1 MYRSTGPCTDP
12 VPQDNT
18 FARRIVLGW
27 KSGMNVNRNLGENRS
42 NRQGRGAFRASPP
55 PRVAASSL
63 QISVPPGISSSARP
77 RAGSSRIT
85 SHKSRIT
92 AFKTSPITPF
102 LIDNRRLEIDVTP
115 CECNKTHR
123 SNRHCKRPFPF
134 CTIATKLAK
143 VLYSLPDLVCY
154 SRRRTRVPPPGLRAL
169 APARPTWCE
178 SLPLPGHG
186 EFCVPAVS
194 QCRRETSKLN
204 GDFRARSYAN

>member
-1 MYRSTGPCTDP
+1 
-12 VPQDNT
+12 
-18 FARRIVLGW
+18 
-27 KSGMNVNRNLGENRS
+27 MNANRKLGENRG
-42 NRQGRGAFRASPP
+42 NRSGRGAFRASLPP
-55 PRVAASSL
+55 CVATSSL
-63 QISVPPGISSSARP
+63 QISAPPRIPASTRP

-85 SHKSRIT
+85 
-92 AFKTSPITPF
+92 AFKSSLLTNHHSLITPF
-102 LIDNRRLEIDVTP
+102 LIDNRRLEIDVSPCRCTKTP
-115 CECNKTHR
+115 G
-123 SNRHCKRPFPF
+123 SNRHSRRPFPF

-143 VLYSLPDLVCY
+143 VLYSPRDLVCY